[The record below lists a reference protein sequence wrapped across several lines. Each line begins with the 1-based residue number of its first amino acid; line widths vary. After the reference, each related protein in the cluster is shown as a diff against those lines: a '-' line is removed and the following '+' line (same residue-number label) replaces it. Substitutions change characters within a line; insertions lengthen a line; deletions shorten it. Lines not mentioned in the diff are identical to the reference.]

1 MTTTRG
7 YNIDEEAVRQAQGTW
22 FRVREQFLRVL
33 KKNPNLLIGLI
44 VLICFSILCGA
55 AQFWERIDPL
65 MLDPDDR
72 LQGPNWKHWFG
83 TDNAGRDIYSRTLHG
98 GRVSLLVGFFVATF
112 TTAVGMVIGLI
123 SGYTPKLDMI
133 IQRVMDAIMSFPT
146 LLLALALVAM
156 LGSSMWNVIGVI
168 TFVDTP
174 RMVRI
179 VRATVL
185 TLREQMYIDAA
196 RALGTPTWRILF
208 VHLAPNTMAPVLVQA
223 TYIFALAILTEA
235 SLSFLGL
242 GIPPENPSWGN
253 ILALGRTFLQQAF
266 WISFF
271 PGLLLTINVLAMN
284 LVGDGLRDAFDPKLS
299 RST

>member
-98 GRVSLLVGFFVATF
+98 GRVSLLVGFFVAIF

-123 SGYTPKLDMI
+123 SGYTPKLDII

>member
-1 MTTTRG
+1 
-7 YNIDEEAVRQAQGTW
+7 
-22 FRVREQFLRVL
+22 
-33 KKNPNLLIGLI
+33 
-44 VLICFSILCGA
+44 
-55 AQFWERIDPL
+55 

-72 LQGPNWKHWFG
+72 IQGPSWKHWFG

-98 GRVSLLVGFFVATF
+98 GRVSLMVGFFVAIF

-156 LGSSMWNVIGVI
+156 LGSSLWNVIGVI

-185 TLREQMYIDAA
+185 SLREQMYIDAA
-196 RALGTPTWRILF
+196 RSIGAPTWRILF

>member
-98 GRVSLLVGFFVATF
+98 GRVSLMVGFFVAIF

-156 LGSSMWNVIGVI
+156 LGSSLWNVIGVI

-185 TLREQMYIDAA
+185 SLREQMYIDAA
-196 RALGTPTWRILF
+196 RSIGAPTWRILF

>member
-7 YNIDEEAVRQAQGTW
+7 YNIDEEAVRQAKGTW
-22 FRVREQFLRVL
+22 FRTREQFVRVL
-33 KKNPNLLIGLI
+33 RKNPNLLIGLI
-44 VLICFSILCGA
+44 VLTFFLILCGF

-98 GRVSLLVGFFVATF
+98 GRVSLLVGFFVAIF
-112 TTAVGMVIGLI
+112 TTLVGMVLGLI
-123 SGYTPKLDMI
+123 SGYTPKIDIVL
-133 IQRVMDAIMSFPT
+133 QRIMDSIMSFPT

-196 RALGTPTWRILF
+196 KALGAPTWRILF

-223 TYIFALAILTEA
+223 TYVFALAILTEA

-271 PGLLLTINVLAMN
+271 PGFLLTINVMAMN
-284 LVGDGLRDAFDPKLS
+284 LVGDGLRDAFDPKMS
-299 RST
+299 RSV

>member
-1 MTTTRG
+1 MTTRG
-7 YNIDEEAVRQAQGTW
+7 YNIDEEAVRQAKGSW
-22 FRVREQFLRVL
+22 FRIRAQFIRVL
-33 KKNPNLLIGLI
+33 RKNPNLLIGLI
-44 VLICFSILCGA
+44 VLIFFSILCGA

-72 LQGPNWKHWFG
+72 IQGPSWKHWFG

-98 GRVSLLVGFFVATF
+98 GRVSLMVGFFVAIF

-156 LGSSMWNVIGVI
+156 LGSSLWNVIGVI

-185 TLREQMYIDAA
+185 SLREQMYIDAA
-196 RALGTPTWRILF
+196 RAIGAPTWRILF